1 MARCPSCEFENVP
14 GVELCEKC
22 GQDLLDTGVPVPEE
36 GVQAA
41 ILDTPLQALGPDA
54 SIIVDKKATVAEA
67 MRLMREKKHGSVL
80 VLDGKELAGIFTERD
95 VLLKIV
101 CRDLDPAKTAI
112 GDVMT
117 VSPQRLNETDPLA
130 YAIHLM
136 AVRGFRHIPVMNEG
150 GVSGIISI
158 RGVIRSLTEKAL

>member
-1 MARCPSCEFENVP
+1 MSRCPSCEFENVA
-14 GVELCEKC
+14 GVDLCEKC
-22 GQDLLDTGVPVPEE
+22 GQDLTDSGVPVAED

-41 ILDTPLQALGPDA
+41 ILDTPLLALGPDA
-54 SIIVDKKATVAEA
+54 SIVVDRKATVAEA

-101 CRDLDPAKTAI
+101 CRDMDPEKTAI
-112 GDVMT
+112 DEVMT
-117 VSPQRLNETDPLA
+117 VSPQRLKAIDPLA

-136 AVRGFRHIPVMNEG
+136 AVRGFRHIPVMKEG
-150 GVSGIISI
+150 DILGIISI
-158 RGVIRSLTEKAL
+158 RGVIRSLMEQAL